1 MVIGATHTPSSR
13 LYAPPNFI
21 SIPPQRPSSRW
32 TTASHSKPELSLFPH
47 SKILEKKAK
56 ALLLVHQVEWID
68 SKTPTGYRSVNKM
81 PSGGAISLGACTAIG
96 QPRISLSTEVA
107 PQSTLPWDSKI
118 PKIFNQKFLRFSII
132 SPSSILISIR
142 YDFQPWCLLRNC
154 SSLIAFRPA
163 VTTSSRYIPHTL
175 GLGVP

>member
-1 MVIGATHTPSSR
+1 MLIGATHTPSSR

-21 SIPPQRPSSRW
+21 SIPPQLPSSRW

-47 SKILEKKAK
+47 SKILEIKAK
-56 ALLLVHQVEWID
+56 ALKIVHQVERID

-81 PSGGAISLGACTAIG
+81 PSGGGAISLGACIAIG

-118 PKIFNQKFLRFSII
+118 PKIFNYISFLY
-132 SPSSILISIR
+132 LN
-142 YDFQPWCLLRNC
+142 L
-154 SSLIAFRPA
+154 
-163 VTTSSRYIPHTL
+163 HTI
-175 GLGVP
+175 

>member
-21 SIPPQRPSSRW
+21 SIPPERPSSRW

-56 ALLLVHQVEWID
+56 ALKIVHQVERID
-68 SKTPTGYRSVNKM
+68 SKTPTGYRSVTKM
-81 PSGGAISLGACTAIG
+81 PSGGAISRWACTAIG
-96 QPRISLSTEVA
+96 QPRISLSTEVS

-118 PKIFNQKFLRFSII
+118 PKIFNYI
-132 SPSSILISIR
+132 SFPYLNLHMIWL
-142 YDFQPWCLLRNC
+142 
-154 SSLIAFRPA
+154 PA
-163 VTTSSRYIPHTL
+163 VVLVAEGDGSNGS
-175 GLGVP
+175 GLGYLRDWCHLRSSAYLWFTPYSKS